1 MASPT
6 WWTWVWSSAGS
17 WWWARRCCSPWDHK
31 ESDMTE
37 WLTWTGRLWKAKE
50 PRILQSIGSQ
60 SQMWLSDWTRI
71 QIDWVAYWED
81 RRMIYLLGFLWS
93 SKPYYL
99 NGHPWYSLSV
109 IEKQILALAIK
120 RLLYPEI
127 LYLSSGAENII
138 AKYLQVSLKNFENF
152 YLVGYPKWG
161 TEVKGLYSE
170 SSLSVIVLN

>member
-1 MASPT
+1 MTIWAAQCALLIFLNRFTDRLLVEISQK
-6 WWTWVWSSAGS
+6 WS
-17 WWWARRCCSPWDHK
+17 RDLH
-31 ESDMTE
+31 
-37 WLTWTGRLWKAKE
+37 LYRLMVKTPKN
-50 PRILQSIGSQ
+50 SINSCVF
-60 SQMWLSDWTRI
+60 SDWTRI

-81 RRMIYLLGFLWS
+81 RWMIYLLGFLWS

-99 NGHPWYSLSV
+99 NGHPWYSLNV

-161 TEVKGLYSE
+161 TEVKELYSE